1 MYSMEL
7 KLPWCFY
14 LLMEK
19 PLGCYFQVR
28 SPYYQAAQHNQKTPI
43 HVSSRRQVRSE
54 KAKTAWASSVITAT
68 TSIQLPKPVSTDLTI
83 KSESV
88 LTKEKMG
95 CKAGWWNKTSVYPI
109 IVTLKAKEAPSLH
122 DIRLTLLDTN
132 PVFQFSRRHYLSSIS
147 MSCAFMLESSLKYFF
162 FVHKS
167 FLHL

>member
-54 KAKTAWASSVITAT
+54 KAKTALASSVITAT

-88 LTKEKMG
+88 LT
-95 CKAGWWNKTSVYPI
+95 
-109 IVTLKAKEAPSLH
+109 
-122 DIRLTLLDTN
+122 N
-132 PVFQFSRRHYLSSIS
+132 PTGKDWVQG
-147 MSCAFMLESSLKYFF
+147 
-162 FVHKS
+162 
-167 FLHL
+167 